1 MLVIKSQE
9 TGRLTGQWAAISEG
23 GGVGSPYCEISGIPG
38 EEVGRLHAIFQIVP
52 AIRAGQC
59 QTFERTR
66 DGGDIS
72 APASH
77 LATAYR
83 RWDRITREIK
93 GTLNISP
100 IGVIDRSVQRKLPIQ
115 KFLLGSDF
123 VSP

>member
-9 TGRLTGQWAAISEG
+9 TGRFTNQGVTISEG

-38 EEVGRLHAIFQIVP
+38 EKVGRLHAIFQIVP

-59 QTFERTR
+59 QSFEQTR

-93 GTLNISP
+93 GALNIGP
-100 IGVIDRSVQRKLPIQ
+100 IGVIDRPVQRELPIQ
-115 KFLLGSDF
+115 
-123 VSP
+123 